1 VSWLEGPGRETHRA
15 MPGVS
20 FITDLGDAVQHSEM
34 LQLTP
39 SWIRL
44 IDNRRGFAFKQ
55 EWTLT

>member
-1 VSWLEGPGRETHRA
+1 MFCLA
-15 MPGVS
+15 
-20 FITDLGDAVQHSEM
+20 
-34 LQLTP
+34 P